1 MKKIHQLRAANKPC
15 SNRKHSTKEK
25 GYITFGEKRIMQK
38 KSLDRV
44 STHKSSARGAVARL
58 ESIKLADIVVGY
70 R

>member
-1 MKKIHQLRAANKPC
+1 M
-15 SNRKHSTKEK
+15 EK
-25 GYITFGEKRIMQK
+25 KRIMQK